1 MMCTLFMLSCRC
13 YYKAKE
19 NTAPEIVQ
27 QCLTFMQSEAV
38 FLILS
43 NLTGLSLHALAANRD
58 ADSDASVNELLTADK
73 SKPNDKAGGS
83 REGGLEICSSGAS
96 DGEEDKKTKP
106 RKKRRRLNS
115 RSSEGGKSSE
125 NTAHLGKFDI

>member
-1 MMCTLFMLSCRC
+1 MMCTLCMLSCRC

-43 NLTGLSLHALAANRD
+43 NLTGLSLHALAANGD
-58 ADSDASVNELLTADK
+58 ADSDASDNELLTADK
-73 SKPNDKAGGS
+73 SKPNDKADGS

-125 NTAHLGKFDI
+125 NTAHLGNFDK

>member
-1 MMCTLFMLSCRC
+1 
-13 YYKAKE
+13 
-19 NTAPEIVQ
+19 
-27 QCLTFMQSEAV
+27 MQSEAV

-58 ADSDASVNELLTADK
+58 TDSEVSDSEPSAADK

-83 REGGLEICSSGAS
+83 QSRKGGLEICSSGAS

-115 RSSEGGKSSE
+115 RSSEGGKSSHCSGSDFG
-125 NTAHLGKFDI
+125 NTAHSGNLNK

>member
-1 MMCTLFMLSCRC
+1 
-13 YYKAKE
+13 
-19 NTAPEIVQ
+19 
-27 QCLTFMQSEAV
+27 MQSEAV

-58 ADSDASVNELLTADK
+58 TDSEVSDGEPSTANK

-83 REGGLEICSSGAS
+83 QSREGGLEILSSSGAS

-115 RSSEGGKSSE
+115 RSSEGGKSSHCSGSDLE
-125 NTAHLGKFDI
+125 NTGHSGNFKK

>member
-1 MMCTLFMLSCRC
+1 MLYCRC

-43 NLTGLSLHALAANRD
+43 KLTGLSLHALAANRD
-58 ADSDASVNELLTADK
+58 ADSDASDNELLTADK
-73 SKPNDKAGGS
+73 SKPNDKAGES
-83 REGGLEICSSGAS
+83 RERGLEICSSGAS
-96 DGEEDKKTKP
+96 DGEEDKKNKTKEEKNKIEF
-106 RKKRRRLNS
+106 KK
-115 RSSEGGKSSE
+115 
-125 NTAHLGKFDI
+125 